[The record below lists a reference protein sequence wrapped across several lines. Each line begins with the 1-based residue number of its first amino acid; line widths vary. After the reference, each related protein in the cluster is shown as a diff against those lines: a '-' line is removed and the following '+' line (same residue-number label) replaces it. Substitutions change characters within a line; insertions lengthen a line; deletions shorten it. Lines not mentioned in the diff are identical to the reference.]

1 MALCVPCHAQ
11 GGLGLLLELGLFR
24 GVQTAVAVFGLT
36 MLHVA
41 GLVGLL
47 CLARPV
53 VKPSKLP
60 CSWPVNTG
68 VYGTPVLRFTPRYV
82 T

>member
-1 MALCVPCHAQ
+1 MWRCVPCHAQ

-60 CSWPVNTG
+60 LPWPVNT
-68 VYGTPVLRFTPRYV
+68 VYTARLCCVSHRV